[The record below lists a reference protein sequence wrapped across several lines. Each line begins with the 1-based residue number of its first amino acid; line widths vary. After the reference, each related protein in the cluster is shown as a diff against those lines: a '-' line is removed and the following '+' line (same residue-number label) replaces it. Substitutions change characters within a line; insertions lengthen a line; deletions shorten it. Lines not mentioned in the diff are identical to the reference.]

1 MKNKPY
7 AWVPSLYL
15 AEALPYVAVM
25 VIATTM
31 YKRLG
36 LSNTDLALYTS
47 WLYLPWVIKPLWSP
61 FIAAIKTERWW
72 ILLMQLLIGAGFAGI
87 AFTLPTSYWLK
98 GSLAFFWLLAFA
110 SATHDIAADGLY
122 ILGLST
128 HDQSLY
134 VGIRSTFY
142 RIGNIFGQ
150 GLLVMLAGWLEHSQS
165 VPMAWSITFLVLAGL
180 FIALWLWHSMALPRP
195 ARPARPTPLPLPCRE
210 GSNYLTSGET
220 ESDGQT
226 HYAPS
231 PIDAADIQ
239 HSMSASQTDSSPIDA
254 ADNQHSISASQ
265 TDSAPSL
272 QGRAGG
278 GSSAFWLAL
287 RTFFTKPHI
296 LTALLF
302 MLLFRFPEGQLV
314 KIANPFLL
322 DSAEAGGL
330 ALSTEAVGFVYGT
343 IGIIGLTLGGLL
355 GGWCVSRHGLKRW
368 LWPMVLAI
376 SLPDLV
382 YVYLAYAAPS
392 FATAGDHAPLMTV
405 NLCVFVEQFGYGFGF
420 TAYMLY
426 LVYFSQGE
434 RSTAVFSICTAM
446 QALGMMIPGMIA
458 GWMAD
463 HLGYQRFFWWVMA
476 CCLVTF
482 AVSALIKID
491 PDYGKKQAS

>member
-1 MKNKPY
+1 MKSSPA
-7 AWVPSLYL
+7 AWVPSLYI
-15 AEALPYVAVM
+15 AESLPYVAVM

-36 LSNTDLALYTS
+36 LSNTELALYTS

-61 FIAAIKTERWW
+61 YIAAIKTERWW
-72 ILLMQLLIGAGFAGI
+72 VLVMQLLIGAGFAGI
-87 AFTLPTSYWLK
+87 AFTLPMSIWLQ
-98 GSLAFFWLLAFA
+98 GSLAFFWILAFA

-142 RIGNIFGQ
+142 RIGTIFGQ
-150 GLLVMLAGWLEHSQS
+150 GLIVMFAGWLERSNT
-165 VPMAWSITFLVLAGL
+165 VPMAWSIAFLVLAGL
-180 FIALWLWHSMALPRP
+180 FLALTLWHSVALPKLSPR
-195 ARPARPTPLPLPCRE
+195 PLPAQE
-210 GSNYLTSGET
+210 E
-220 ESDGQT
+220 
-226 HYAPS
+226 
-231 PIDAADIQ
+231 
-239 HSMSASQTDSSPIDA
+239 ASVKGDS
-254 ADNQHSISASQ
+254 
-265 TDSAPSL
+265 T
-272 QGRAGG
+272 
-278 GSSAFWLAL
+278 FWLPFKI
-287 RTFFTKPHI
+287 FFTKPHI
-296 LTALLF
+296 ITALLF

-322 DSAEAGGL
+322 DNVEAGGL

-343 IGIIGLTLGGLL
+343 VGIIGLTIGGLL

-368 LWPMVLAI
+368 LWPMVLSI

-382 YVYLAYAAPS
+382 YVYLASAAEPS
-392 FATAGDHAPLMTV
+392 LLLV
-405 NLCVFVEQFGYGFGF
+405 NICVFIEQFGYGFGF

-434 RSTAVFSICTAM
+434 RSTAVFSICTAF

-463 HLGYQRFFWWVMA
+463 QLGYLNFFWWIVI

-482 AVSALIKID
+482 AVSAFIKID
-491 PDYGKKQAS
+491 PLYGIKKKAS

>member
-1 MKNKPY
+1 MNCELNKPY

-61 FIAAIKTERWW
+61 FIAAIRTERWW
-72 ILLMQLLIGAGFAGI
+72 VLLMQLLIGAGFAGI
-87 AFTLPTSYWLK
+87 AFTLPTTFWLQ

-122 ILGLST
+122 ILGLDT

-142 RIGNIFGQ
+142 RIGTIFGQ
-150 GLLVMLAGWLEHSQS
+150 GLLVMLAGWLERSQA
-165 VPMAWSITFLVLAGL
+165 VPTAWSITFMVLAGV
-180 FIALWLWHSMALPRP
+180 FVALWLWHSVALPKVK
-195 ARPARPTPLPLPCRE
+195 C
-210 GSNYLTSGET
+210 S
-220 ESDGQT
+220 SDGNATTDDEQVVGA
-226 HYAPS
+226 YVGE
-231 PIDAADIQ
+231 DIAVQ
-239 HSMSASQTDSSPIDA
+239 RRQSVF
-254 ADNQHSISASQ
+254 
-265 TDSAPSL
+265 L
-272 QGRAGG
+272 E
-278 GSSAFWLAL
+278 FWLAL
-287 RTFFTKPHI
+287 QTFFTKPHI
-296 LTALLF
+296 VSALLF

-322 DSAEAGGL
+322 DTAEAGGL
-330 ALSTEAVGFVYGT
+330 AMSTEAVGFVYGT
-343 IGIIGLTLGGLL
+343 VGIIGLTIGGLL

-368 LWPMVLAI
+368 LWPMVLSI

-382 YVYLAYAAPS
+382 YVFLASTAEPS
-392 FATAGDHAPLMTV
+392 FFVV
-405 NLCVFVEQFGYGFGF
+405 NLCVFIEQFGYGFGF

-463 HLGYQRFFWWVMA
+463 HLGYQRFFWWVVL

-482 AVSALIKID
+482 VVSAFIKID
-491 PDYGKKQAS
+491 PAYGKAGDKAED

>member
-1 MKNKPY
+1 MKHKPY

-72 ILLMQLLIGAGFAGI
+72 VLLMQLLIGVGCAGI
-87 AFTLPTSYWLK
+87 AFTLPTSYWLQ

-122 ILGLST
+122 ILGLSS

-134 VGIRSTFY
+134 VGVRSTFY
-142 RIGNIFGQ
+142 RIGNICCQ
-150 GLLVMLAGWLEHSQS
+150 GLLVMLAGWLERSHTIPVS
-165 VPMAWSITFLVLAGL
+165 WSISFFVLSGTFL
-180 FIALWLWHSMALPRP
+180 ALWLWHHYALPKVASSSSYSP
-195 ARPARPTPLPLPCRE
+195 ADASAAV
-210 GSNYLTSGET
+210 GS
-220 ESDGQT
+220 
-226 HYAPS
+226 
-231 PIDAADIQ
+231 
-239 HSMSASQTDSSPIDA
+239 HS
-254 ADNQHSISASQ
+254 
-265 TDSAPSL
+265 SAPCPVQPTSFSL
-272 QGRAGG
+272 FRD
-278 GSSAFWLAL
+278 FWLAL

-296 LTALLF
+296 LSALLF
-302 MLLFRFPEGQLV
+302 MLFFRFPEGQLV

-322 DSAEAGGL
+322 DSSAAGGL
-330 ALSTEAVGFVYGT
+330 ALSTESVGFVYGT
-343 IGIIGLTLGGLL
+343 VGIIGLTIGGLL
-355 GGWCVSRHGLKRW
+355 GGWCVSRHGLRRW
-368 LWPMVLAI
+368 LWPMVLSI

-382 YVYLAYAAPS
+382 YVYLAS
-392 FATAGDHAPLMTV
+392 FSDVSFFVV
-405 NLCVFVEQFGYGFGF
+405 NLCVFIEQFGYGFGF

-434 RSTAVFSICTAM
+434 RSTAVFSICTAV
-446 QALGMMIPGMIA
+446 QALGMMLPGMIA

-463 HLGYQRFFWWVMA
+463 YLGYLRFFWWVMA
-476 CCLVTF
+476 CCLITF
-482 AVSALIKID
+482 AVSAFIHID
-491 PDYGKKQAS
+491 PSYGKKAA

>member
-1 MKNKPY
+1 MKMKNKPY
-7 AWVPSLYL
+7 AWVPSLYI

-61 FIAAIKTERWW
+61 FIAAVKTERWW
-72 ILLMQLLIGAGFAGI
+72 VLLMQLLIGAGFAGI
-87 AFTLPTSYWLK
+87 AFTLPTTFWLQ
-98 GSLAFFWLLAFA
+98 GTLAFFWILAFA

-142 RIGNIFGQ
+142 RIGTIFGQ
-150 GLLVMLAGWLEHSQS
+150 GLLVMFAGWLERSNS
-165 VPMAWSITFLVLAGL
+165 VPMAWSISFLVLTGL
-180 FIALWLWHSMALPRP
+180 FLVLWLWHNVALPNSP
-195 ARPARPTPLPLPCRE
+195 DTPHALPVRE
-210 GSNYLTSGET
+210 GAECSE
-220 ESDGQT
+220 
-226 HYAPS
+226 
-231 PIDAADIQ
+231 
-239 HSMSASQTDSSPIDA
+239 
-254 ADNQHSISASQ
+254 
-265 TDSAPSL
+265 
-272 QGRAGG
+272 QG
-278 GSSAFWLAL
+278 SAFWLAL
-287 RTFFTKPHI
+287 KTFFTKPHI
-296 LTALLF
+296 VPALLF

-343 IGIIGLTLGGLL
+343 IGIIGLTIGGIL

-368 LWPMVLAI
+368 LWPMVLSI

-382 YVYLAYAAPS
+382 YVFLAYVAPS
-392 FATAGDHAPLMTV
+392 FSPVFAASTDFSILNLQFAVV
-405 NLCVFVEQFGYGFGF
+405 NLCVFIEQFGYGFGF

-434 RSTAVFSICTAM
+434 RSTAVFSICTAF

-458 GWMAD
+458 GWLAD
-463 HLGYQRFFWWVMA
+463 QLGYLHFFWWVIG

-482 AVSALIKID
+482 AVSAFIKID
-491 PDYGKKQAS
+491 PKYGIKEKE

>member
-1 MKNKPY
+1 MQNKPY

-36 LSNTDLALYTS
+36 LSNTELAFYTS

-72 ILLMQLLIGAGFAGI
+72 VLLMQLLIGAGFAGI
-87 AFTLPTSYWLK
+87 AFTLPTAYWLQ
-98 GSLAFFWLLAFA
+98 GSLAFFWILAFA

-134 VGIRSTFY
+134 VGVRSTFY
-142 RIGNIFGQ
+142 RIGNIVGQ
-150 GLLVMLAGWLEHSQS
+150 GLLVMLAGWLEKSQTI
-165 VPMAWSITFLVLAGL
+165 PMAWSIAFLVLAGTFL
-180 FIALWLWHSMALPRP
+180 ALWLWHSVALPKASHPEVQQR
-195 ARPARPTPLPLPCRE
+195 
-210 GSNYLTSGET
+210 SGLLN
-220 ESDGQT
+220 D
-226 HYAPS
+226 
-231 PIDAADIQ
+231 
-239 HSMSASQTDSSPIDA
+239 
-254 ADNQHSISASQ
+254 
-265 TDSAPSL
+265 
-272 QGRAGG
+272 
-278 GSSAFWLAL
+278 FWLAL
-287 RTFFTKPHI
+287 KTFFTKPHI

-322 DSAEAGGL
+322 DSPDAGGL
-330 ALSTEAVGFVYGT
+330 GLSTEAVGFTYGT
-343 IGIIGLTLGGLL
+343 VGIIGLTIGGLL

-382 YVYLAYAAPS
+382 YVYLAYVAPS
-392 FATAGDHAPLMTV
+392 FAAATDHSALFII
-405 NLCVFVEQFGYGFGF
+405 NLCVFIEQFGYGFGF

-463 HLGYQRFFWWVMA
+463 HLGYLHFFWWVML

-491 PDYGKKQAS
+491 SSYGKK

>member
-1 MKNKPY
+1 MRNKPY

-72 ILLMQLLIGAGFAGI
+72 VLLMQLLIGAGFAGI
-87 AFTLPTSYWLK
+87 AFTLPTASWLQ

-122 ILGLST
+122 IIGLST

-142 RIGNIFGQ
+142 RIGNIVGQ
-150 GLLVMLAGWLEHSQS
+150 GLLVMLVGWLEKSQTI
-165 VPMAWSITFLVLAGL
+165 PMAWSIAFLVLAGTFL
-180 FIALWLWHSMALPRP
+180 ALWLWHNVALPKSEKKVEMRDVGVEI
-195 ARPARPTPLPLPCRE
+195 R
-210 GSNYLTSGET
+210 
-220 ESDGQT
+220 D
-226 HYAPS
+226 
-231 PIDAADIQ
+231 
-239 HSMSASQTDSSPIDA
+239 
-254 ADNQHSISASQ
+254 
-265 TDSAPSL
+265 
-272 QGRAGG
+272 
-278 GSSAFWLAL
+278 AFWLAL
-287 RTFFTKPHI
+287 KTFFTKPHI
-296 LTALLF
+296 VPALLF
-302 MLLFRFPEGQLV
+302 MLFFRFPEAQLV

-322 DSAEAGGL
+322 DSADAGGL
-330 ALSTEAVGFVYGT
+330 ALSTEAVGFTYGT
-343 IGIIGLTLGGLL
+343 VGIIGLTIGGLL

-382 YVYLAYAAPS
+382 YVYLAYVAAAAPS
-392 FATAGDHAPLMTV
+392 LLVV
-405 NLCVFVEQFGYGFGF
+405 NICVFIEQFGYGFGF

-446 QALGMMIPGMIA
+446 QALGMMLPGMIA

-463 HLGYQRFFWWVMA
+463 HLGYLHFFWWVML
-476 CCLVTF
+476 CCLVTI
-482 AVSALIKID
+482 AVSAFIKVD
-491 PDYGKKQAS
+491 PAYGKK

>member
-1 MKNKPY
+1 MKALQNKPY

-25 VIATTM
+25 IIATTM

-36 LSNTDLALYTS
+36 LSNTELALYTS

-61 FIAAIKTERWW
+61 FVAVFKTERWW
-72 ILLMQLLIGAGFAGI
+72 VLLMQLLIGAGFAGV
-87 AFTLPTSYWLK
+87 AFTLPTAFWLQ
-98 GSLAFFWLLAFA
+98 GSLAFFWILAFA

-122 ILGLST
+122 ILGLDT

-150 GLLVMLAGWLEHSQS
+150 GLLVMFAGWLERSQTI
-165 VPMAWSITFLVLAGL
+165 PMAWSISFLVLAGL
-180 FIALWLWHSMALPRP
+180 FIALWLWHTLALPKVIQETRK
-195 ARPARPTPLPLPCRE
+195 PTGLL
-210 GSNYLTSGET
+210 N
-220 ESDGQT
+220 D
-226 HYAPS
+226 
-231 PIDAADIQ
+231 
-239 HSMSASQTDSSPIDA
+239 
-254 ADNQHSISASQ
+254 
-265 TDSAPSL
+265 
-272 QGRAGG
+272 
-278 GSSAFWLAL
+278 FWLAL
-287 RTFFTKPHI
+287 KTFFTKPHI
-296 LTALLF
+296 FTALLF
-302 MLLFRFPEGQLV
+302 MLFFRFPEGQLV

-322 DSAEAGGL
+322 DSTEAGGL
-330 ALSTEAVGFVYGT
+330 ALATEAVGFVYGT
-343 IGIIGLTLGGLL
+343 VGIIGLTIGGLL

-368 LWPMVLAI
+368 LWPMVLSI

-382 YVYLAYAAPS
+382 YVYLAATTDPS
-392 FATAGDHAPLMTV
+392 LLIV
-405 NLCVFVEQFGYGFGF
+405 NICVFIEQFGYGFGF

-463 HLGYQRFFWWVMA
+463 HLGYLNFFWWVMG

-482 AVSALIKID
+482 TVSAFIKID
-491 PDYGKKQAS
+491 PQYGKK

>member
-1 MKNKPY
+1 MKALQNKPY

-36 LSNTDLALYTS
+36 LSNTELALYTS

-72 ILLMQLLIGAGFAGI
+72 VLLMQLLIGAGFAGV
-87 AFTLPTSYWLK
+87 AFTLPTAFWLQ
-98 GSLAFFWLLAFA
+98 GSLAFFWILAFA

-122 ILGLST
+122 ILGLDT

-150 GLLVMLAGWLEHSQS
+150 GLLVMFAGWLERSQTI
-165 VPMAWSITFLVLAGL
+165 PMAWSISFLVLAGL
-180 FIALWLWHSMALPRP
+180 FIALWLWHTLALPKVVQE
-195 ARPARPTPLPLPCRE
+195 ARKPTGFL
-210 GSNYLTSGET
+210 N
-220 ESDGQT
+220 D
-226 HYAPS
+226 
-231 PIDAADIQ
+231 
-239 HSMSASQTDSSPIDA
+239 
-254 ADNQHSISASQ
+254 
-265 TDSAPSL
+265 
-272 QGRAGG
+272 
-278 GSSAFWLAL
+278 FWLAL
-287 RTFFTKPHI
+287 KTFFTKPHI
-296 LTALLF
+296 FTALLF

-322 DSAEAGGL
+322 DSTEAGGL
-330 ALSTEAVGFVYGT
+330 ALATEAVGFVYGT
-343 IGIIGLTLGGLL
+343 VGIIGLTIGGLL

-368 LWPMVLAI
+368 LWPMVLSI

-382 YVYLAYAAPS
+382 YVYLAATTDPS
-392 FATAGDHAPLMTV
+392 LLIV
-405 NLCVFVEQFGYGFGF
+405 NICVFIEQFGYGFGF

-446 QALGMMIPGMIA
+446 QALGMMLPGMIA

-463 HLGYQRFFWWVMA
+463 HLGYLNFFWWVMG

-482 AVSALIKID
+482 AVSAFIKID
-491 PDYGKKQAS
+491 PQYGKK

>member
-1 MKNKPY
+1 MHADKSSRPY
-7 AWVPSLYL
+7 AWVPSLYI

-61 FIAAIKTERWW
+61 FVAAIKTERWW
-72 ILLMQLLIGAGFAGI
+72 VLLMQLLVGAGFAGV
-87 AFTLPTSYWLK
+87 AFTLNAPVWLQ

-122 ILGLST
+122 IIGLDT

-134 VGIRSTFY
+134 VGIRYTFY
-142 RIGNIFGQ
+142 RIGTIFGQ
-150 GLLVMLAGWLEHSQS
+150 GLLVMFAGWLERSQT
-165 VPMAWSITFLVLAGL
+165 VPMAWSISFFVLAALMLGL
-180 FIALWLWHSMALPRP
+180 CLWHSFALPKVAP
-195 ARPARPTPLPLPCRE
+195 HAEEDSQP
-210 GSNYLTSGET
+210 
-220 ESDGQT
+220 ES
-226 HYAPS
+226 
-231 PIDAADIQ
+231 
-239 HSMSASQTDSSPIDA
+239 
-254 ADNQHSISASQ
+254 SILLS
-265 TDSAPSL
+265 
-272 QGRAGG
+272 
-278 GSSAFWLAL
+278 FWLAL
-287 RTFFTKPHI
+287 KTFFTKPH
-296 LTALLF
+296 LLPALLF

-322 DSAEAGGL
+322 DNVEAGGL
-330 ALSTEAVGFVYGT
+330 GMTTDAVGFIYGT
-343 IGIIGLTLGGLL
+343 IGIIGLTVGGLL

-368 LWPMVLAI
+368 LWPMVLSI

-382 YVYLAYAAPS
+382 YVYMASGTPS
-392 FATAGDHAPLMTV
+392 FFAV
-405 NLCVFVEQFGYGFGF
+405 NVCVLIEQFGYGFGF

-434 RSTAVFSICTAM
+434 RSTAVFSICTAF
-446 QALGMMIPGMIA
+446 QALGMMIPGMLA

-463 HLGYQRFFWWVMA
+463 HLGYLNFFWWVVG

-482 AVSALIKID
+482 VVSAFIRID
-491 PDYGKKQAS
+491 PQYGKK